1 VFRHGGTGPPV
12 PGTEEGE
19 PGPQKG
25 RAGSG
30 PTAEVGEVRDLA
42 EVLGAGS
49 VDPALRERVRQ
60 VAEQLAIRRRG
71 HQRTAVGSGPARSVP
86 WRDNGDDVD
95 IERTVENLIG
105 RRAVSPEDIVVRV
118 PHHRQRSVALLVDAS
133 GSMKGEKALLAAAA
147 VGALVAELGDDELTV
162 VAFWKDAAVLTVR
175 SRNASA
181 AAVLEDLVALPV
193 EGLTNVH
200 VGLQVAALE
209 LARSSAPE
217 RLAIL
222 LSDAVHNAGP
232 DPRTE
237 VAKLPRLHV
246 LLQTDGEHDA
256 ALGVELARLGGGR
269 LAPVRTAGD
278 VAAALNRL
286 FDP

>member
-1 VFRHGGTGPPV
+1 MGADGDE
-12 PGTEEGE
+12 PGT
-19 PGPQKG
+19 QTG
-25 RAGSG
+25 RAAAG
-30 PTAEVGEVRDLA
+30 PTAEIGEVRDLS
-42 EVLGAGS
+42 EVLGPGT
-49 VDPALRERVRQ
+49 VDPVLRERVRQ

-71 HQRTAVGSGPARSVP
+71 HHRTAPGSGPARSVP

-105 RRAVSPEDIVVRV
+105 RRSVATDDIVVRV
-118 PHHRQRSVALLVDAS
+118 PHHRHRSVALLVDAS

-147 VGALVAELGDDELTV
+147 VGALTAELREDELTV
-162 VAFWKDAAVLTVR
+162 VAFWKDAAVLTSR
-175 SRNASA
+175 SRQASA

-200 VGLQVAALE
+200 VGLHVAALE

-217 RLAIL
+217 RMAIL

-237 VAKLPRLHV
+237 VSKLPRLHV
-246 LLQTDGEHDA
+246 LLQVDGEHDE
-256 ALGVELARLGGGR
+256 ALGVDLARLGGGR
-269 LAPVRTAGD
+269 LAAVRSASD